1 MYAKIFAQILDSSIV
16 EFPETRFT
24 FMDLLILADS
34 DGVVDMTHEA
44 IARRTNRPLEI
55 IRKTIAELEAP
66 DPRSRTKDAKGARLK
81 RLDDHRDW
89 GWLIINFDKFRRI
102 ATDLQRREKTKLRV
116 KKHRD
121 KIRSSSTSV
130 TQCNASVTPLYASAS
145 VEEGNAKGGNN
156 CNASAESA
164 LAALREFKRNEFGT
178 EH

>member
-24 FMDLLILADS
+24 FMDFLILADS

-44 IARRTNRPLEI
+44 IARRTNRPLDV
-55 IRKTIAELEAP
+55 IRKTITELEAP

-89 GWLIINFDKFRRI
+89 GWVIVNYDKFRRM

-116 KKHRD
+116 KKYRE
-121 KIRSSSTSV
+121 KIRSPSACV
-130 TQCNASVTPLYASAS
+130 TQCNASVTPLYASSS
-145 VEEGNAKGGNN
+145 VEGKSAERGNNGNA
-156 CNASAESA
+156 SPETV
-164 LAALREFKRNEFGT
+164 LAALREFKKETFGT
-178 EH
+178 EK